1 MLSGAYN
8 TRIFLHVPA
17 TDLRKSFDGL
27 SGLVRSA
34 FGADPCDGSWYL
46 FFNRRRDR
54 VKILYWDRDGLA
66 LWYKRLESGT
76 FEALRAVGDSATL
89 ELDVTQLT
97 LLLNGVTLA
106 SAVRRKRFASGET
119 ARLARVQARLVSGR
133 AS

>member
-1 MLSGAYN
+1 MLNVAHN
-8 TRIFLHVPA
+8 TRIFLHLPP

-27 SGLVRSA
+27 GGLVRSA

-66 LWYKRLESGT
+66 LWYKRLECGT
-76 FEALRAVGDSATL
+76 FEALHAVGDAATR

-97 LLLNGVTLA
+97 LLLSGVTLQ
-106 SAVRRKRFASGET
+106 SAQRRKRFA
-119 ARLARVQARLVSGR
+119 QAG
-133 AS
+133 